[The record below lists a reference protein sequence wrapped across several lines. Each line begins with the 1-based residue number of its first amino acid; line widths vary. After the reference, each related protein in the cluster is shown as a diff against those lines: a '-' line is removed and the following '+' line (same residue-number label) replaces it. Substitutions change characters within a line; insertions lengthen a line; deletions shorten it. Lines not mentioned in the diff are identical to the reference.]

1 MAKPADVTDIDTWLY
16 NHKKANI
23 VLGAEGSML
32 VLDPKTRD
40 ITKPVK
46 TIPFRKGLD
55 AFRVLSQPSMY
66 GEELRVAAL
75 EKTDTIVAARQEAIN
90 AGYTAVVEAD
100 QHYLE
105 TIDKWE
111 AAKTVANA
119 LAVAETQKTLMMAE
133 EGYRKAMYPHR
144 KIEELNLLRKDVD
157 YRTKDERALPYV
169 TALETYDTTTS
180 IERVLPIVADKA

>member
-40 ITKPVK
+40 VSKPVK
-46 TIPFRKGLD
+46 TIPFRRGID
-55 AFRVLSQPSMY
+55 AFRVLAQPSMY
-66 GEELRVAAL
+66 GEELRATAL
-75 EKTDTIVAARQEAIN
+75 EKTDTIIAARQDALN
-90 AGYTAVVEAD
+90 VRYTAVVEAD

-105 TIDKWE
+105 AVDKWE

-119 LAVAETQKTLMMAE
+119 LSVAETQKTLAKSE
-133 EGYRKAMYPHR
+133 EEYRKTLYPHR
-144 KIEELNLLRKDVD
+144 DIKELSLLRKDVD
-157 YRTKDERALPYV
+157 YRTKDDRALPFL

-180 IERVLPIVADKA
+180 VERVLPIVADKA